1 MRHALIAA
9 LLLLVPA
16 TASAAT
22 DDDYV
27 SCLVG
32 RSAVALLND
41 EAKDAESAQMIAY
54 ETCPQPELPDDIDL
68 DGLQDMVNLMVER
81 MAAE

>member
-1 MRHALIAA
+1 MRKALFAA
-9 LLLLVPA
+9 LLIVPT
-16 TASAAT
+16 TAFAAT

-32 RSAVALLND
+32 QSAVALLND
-41 EAKDAESAQMIAY
+41 EAKTAEEAQKLAY
-54 ETCPQPELPDDIDL
+54 AACPQPALPDDIDL
-68 DGLQDMVNLMVER
+68 DGLEDMVNIMVER

>member
-1 MRHALIAA
+1 MKHALIAA
-9 LLLLVPA
+9 LLLFPA
-16 TASAAT
+16 TAFASP

-41 EAKDAESAQMIAY
+41 EAKTAEAAQALAY
-54 ETCPQPELPDDIDL
+54 AACPQPPLPDGIDL
-68 DGLQDMVNLMVER
+68 DGLEDMVNLMVER
-81 MAAE
+81 MAGD

>member
-1 MRHALIAA
+1 MRKTFFAAVLLIP
-9 LLLLVPA
+9 V
-16 TASAAT
+16 TAFAAT

-32 RSAVALLND
+32 QSAVALLNS
-41 EAKDAESAQMIAY
+41 EAKTAEEAQRLAY
-54 ETCPQPELPDDIDL
+54 AACPQPDLPEDVDL
-68 DGLQDMVNLMVER
+68 DGLEDMVNIMVER

>member
-1 MRHALIAA
+1 MKTILIAA
-9 LLLLVPA
+9 LLLISSPA
-16 TASAAT
+16 LAST

-41 EAKDAESAQMIAY
+41 EAKTAEAAQALAY
-54 ETCPQPELPDDIDL
+54 AACPQPTLPDDIDL
-68 DGLQDMVNLMVER
+68 DGLEDMVNLMVER
-81 MAAE
+81 MAGD

>member
-1 MRHALIAA
+1 MKRALFAA
-9 LLLLVPA
+9 LLLFPMA
-16 TASAAT
+16 AHASP

-32 RSAVALLND
+32 RSAVALLNE
-41 EAKDAESAQMIAY
+41 EASSAEAAQQIAY
-54 ETCPQPELPDDIDL
+54 EACPQPVLPDDIDL
-68 DGLQDMVNLMVER
+68 DGLEDIVNLMVER

>member
-1 MRHALIAA
+1 MKHALIAA
-9 LLLLVPA
+9 LLVVSTPA
-16 TASAAT
+16 FAST

-41 EAKDAESAQMIAY
+41 EASNAETAQKIAY
-54 ETCPQPELPDDIDL
+54 EACPQPPLPDDIDL
-68 DGLQDMVNLMVER
+68 DGLQDMVNIMVER
-81 MAAE
+81 MATE

>member
-1 MRHALIAA
+1 MKHALVAA
-9 LLLLVPA
+9 MLLLPVPA
-16 TASAAT
+16 LASV

-41 EAKDAESAQMIAY
+41 EAKTAETAQQIAY
-54 ETCPQPELPDDIDL
+54 ETCPQPALPDDIDL

>member
-1 MRHALIAA
+1 MKHALIAA
-9 LLLLVPA
+9 LLFIPSLA
-16 TASAAT
+16 FASA

-41 EAKDAESAQMIAY
+41 EAGSAETAQRSAY
-54 ETCPQPELPDDIDL
+54 EACPQPPLPDDVDL
-68 DGLQDMVNLMVER
+68 DGLEDMVNIMVER

>member
-1 MRHALIAA
+1 MKTILIAA
-9 LLLLVPA
+9 LLISSPA
-16 TASAAT
+16 LASS

-41 EAKDAESAQMIAY
+41 EAKTAEAAQSLAY
-54 ETCPQPELPDDIDL
+54 AACPQPALPDDIDL
-68 DGLQDMVNLMVER
+68 DGLEDMVNLMVER

>member
-1 MRHALIAA
+1 MRSALLAA
-9 LLLLVPA
+9 LLVFPA
-16 TASAAT
+16 AAFANP

-32 RSAVALLND
+32 RSAVALLNH
-41 EAKDAESAQMIAY
+41 EARDAEGAQVIAY
-54 ETCPQPELPDDIDL
+54 EACPQPQLPDDIDL
-68 DGLQDMVNLMVER
+68 DGLEDMVNIMVER